1 MEAKKLA
8 IITQSDEKW
17 EPLADEYQNF
27 DLDSFVERARIIAP
41 HIFYDEPETEEIEG
55 EIQNENERYI
65 LTWEDGMD
73 ECMRIYEKI

>member
-27 DLDSFVERARIIAP
+27 DLDSFVERAKIIAP

>member
-17 EPLADEYQNF
+17 EQLADEYQNF
-27 DLDSFVERARIIAP
+27 DLESFVERARIIAP